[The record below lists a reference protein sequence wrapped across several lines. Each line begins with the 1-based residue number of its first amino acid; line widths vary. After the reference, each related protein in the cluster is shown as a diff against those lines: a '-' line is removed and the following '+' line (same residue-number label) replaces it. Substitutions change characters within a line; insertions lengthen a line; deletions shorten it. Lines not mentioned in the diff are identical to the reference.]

1 MFQHFQALLIRLT
14 IQVDAPKPFA
24 VATVNEVISD
34 IISHALRGGEK
45 FFSA

>member
-1 MFQHFQALLIRLT
+1 MFQRFQALLIRLT

-24 VATVNEVISD
+24 VAAVNEVMLD
-34 IISHALRGGEK
+34 IISHAPRGGEK